1 MGRKKTQDL
10 RDQADSERV
19 AETRARKTVS
29 SASKG
34 AKPESVKT
42 TNSTDSASIF
52 GDIDLHL
59 FGEGRHERI
68 YEKLGAHLITRAGKP
83 GVAFSV
89 WAPNA
94 DRVSVVGNFNGWDGA
109 RNPMRRLGSSGVW
122 ETFVPG
128 LKSGELYKFEIRN
141 GRHKFLKADPY
152 GAMMEVPPD
161 TSTIVFKSKYKFHD
175 RGWLTK
181 RQKRQA
187 WREPLS

>member
-1 MGRKKTQDL
+1 MN
-10 RDQADSERV
+10 
-19 AETRARKTVS
+19 RKTP
-29 SASKG
+29 KG
-34 AKPESVKT
+34 RSTAKPRPGAGKGTRKT
-42 TNSTDSASIF
+42 RDTSMKISSTF
-52 GDIDLHL
+52 GEIDLHL

-68 YEKLGAHLITRAGKP
+68 YEKLGAHEMTHEGNR

-161 TSTIVFKSKYKFHD
+161 TSSIVFKSKYKFHD

-187 WREPLS
+187 WREPLSIYEIHLG